1 MQAIVIHRVEGKKLA
16 TGACGPTTHDARVV
30 IEQKA
35 VRIPVE
41 NSVVA
46 LAVIGIITVCINL
59 QQVLHILI
67 GKLALMR
74 FVRIKEISQ
83 RFLAISAVYGCSA
96 CGQIQHGIAVF
107 AQL

>member
-1 MQAIVIHRVEGKKLA
+1 MYG
-16 TGACGPTTHDARVV
+16 GPTLLYARVV

-35 VRIPVE
+35 VRILVE

-46 LAVIGIITVCINL
+46 LAVIGIITLFINL

-67 GKLALMR
+67 DSLALMR
-74 FVRIKEISQ
+74 SVRIKEISQ
-83 RFLAISAVYGCSA
+83 RFIAFSVVYGCSSY
-96 CGQIQHGIAVF
+96 GQIQHGIAVC

>member
-1 MQAIVIHRVEGKKLA
+1 MRRFSAPHY
-16 TGACGPTTHDARVV
+16 ARLV

-35 VRIPVE
+35 VRILVE

-59 QQVLHILI
+59 QQPLHIRI
-67 GKLALMR
+67 GSLAGMR
-74 FVRIKEISQ
+74 DGRIKEISQ
-83 RFLAISAVYGCSA
+83 RFPAISAVYGCSA
-96 CGQIQHGIAVF
+96 YGQIQLGIAVF

>member
-1 MQAIVIHRVEGKKLA
+1 MYG
-16 TGACGPTTHDARVV
+16 GPTLPYARVV

-35 VRIPVE
+35 VRILVE

-67 GKLALMR
+67 DSLAVM
-74 FVRIKEISQ
+74 FDGRIKKISQ
-83 RFLAISAVYGCSA
+83 RFIAISAVYGCSTYV
-96 CGQIQHGIAVF
+96 QIQHGIAVF
-107 AQL
+107 VQP